1 MNEPDPIILN
11 LSDDSTEEYS
21 SVSVD
26 NISFTGDTQTITEL
40 SINPESL
47 TLIDSVVKEHDY
59 DNEGQMIRVQLRRM
73 EDQARQ
79 LLTMIKDEDQFP
91 GWMQSKMTMASEYL
105 DTAYDYYKYSDMSER
120 TENEACPVCGNA
132 PCTCKEESEIE
143 NNTFYVTLE
152 PDS

>member
-1 MNEPDPIILN
+1 MNEPDPIEID
-11 LSDDSTEEYS
+11 LSDYSTEEYS
-21 SVSVD
+21 YVSVD
-26 NISFTGDTQTITEL
+26 NISLTEGTETITEL

-47 TLIDSVVKEHDY
+47 IIVDSSKKEY

-73 EDQARQ
+73 EDQAKQ

-91 GWMQSKMTMASEYL
+91 GWMQSKMTLASEYL
-105 DTAYDYYKYSDMSER
+105 DTAYDYYKYSDMSEIA
-120 TENEACPVCGNA
+120 EKEVCPNCGNES
-132 PCTCKEESEIE
+132 CTCEEEIEIE

>member
-1 MNEPDPIILN
+1 MNEPDPIEIN
-11 LSDDSTEEYS
+11 LSDYSTEEYS
-21 SVSVD
+21 SISVD
-26 NISFTGDTQTITEL
+26 NISLTEGTETITEL

-47 TLIDSVVKEHDY
+47 IIIDSSNKEY

-120 TENEACPVCGNA
+120 TETEACPTCGNES
-132 PCTCKEESEIE
+132 CTCKEESEIE

-152 PDS
+152 PNS